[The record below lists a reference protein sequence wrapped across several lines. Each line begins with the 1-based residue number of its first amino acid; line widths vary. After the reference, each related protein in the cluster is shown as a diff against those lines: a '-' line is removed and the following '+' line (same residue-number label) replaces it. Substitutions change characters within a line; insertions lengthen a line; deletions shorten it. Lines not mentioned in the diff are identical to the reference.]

1 MNKDKVFSE
10 VYSVLQ
16 LLGEEYTNK
25 IENNVMNIIENNRDI
40 EYIPEIDTNKPLDE
54 QNISREAMNIIEKI
68 DIDFWS
74 NKK

>member
-40 EYIPEIDTNKPLDE
+40 EYIPKIDTNKPLDE
-54 QNISREAMNIIEKI
+54 QNISKEAMNMIEKI

-74 NKK
+74 NK